1 MLPHYQF
8 VKKTKFF
15 LDTEGKM
22 NNELNTTIKN
32 ILKINEIQND
42 DLALMLSRYIQ
53 KNFLIN
59 TNNDFFADG
68 EYIHE
73 EIIKVSIAIVANCNL
88 ISSTN
93 IKGRDNILINSE
105 GVPVYKNYIEFENF
119 KDLNNWMINLYDRIL
134 FSKKESFQTEN
145 IVEEKMQKLINEL
158 NNYEIIPF
166 ELPIDFITSIYNS
179 GTISSGRI
187 VDYLR
192 SMYLLFNVDDGNIL
206 KHEPEIKDNI
216 SHEDIYIYNDELTE
230 YLSDDQELKIN
241 NIGNK
246 GSFSKTVE
254 TELCEPSVNLNLRVS
269 FSIGKFFE
277 KMETDLKTL
286 EEIALIFFGTIS
298 STSEHMNN
306 PDKRDILLNVFYKN
320 QLIHLIR
327 QNINSINISSR
338 FLLIKVLHRGN
349 FGQVYVGLDLLS
361 FKLVCLKRLMGSL
374 SDDQYLRNSII
385 EANYLNILSKSS
397 VSKFVPH
404 FIDVVVNY
412 NNIFIISELQGK
424 NLLSFIED
432 DSAKTYLT
440 LGGIQRIINQLLI
453 CIKHLHESLK
463 LIHCDIKPENIVIA
477 GIDTQDI
484 FGYLNN
490 TNFDKKD
497 EINIKLIDWGSCLSI
512 DQASNTRNSYIQ
524 SRYYRSPEI
533 CLGLAYNEKID
544 IWSVGCVMA
553 ELVLRKPLFDHN
565 SSTQQLLAN
574 IITTI
579 GKKIPIRMINNSSI
593 INHFITHDGHLFDK
607 NLNKIR
613 LFTTLKENSI
623 HKNRINE
630 LFSNNGPLFVDL
642 LNKLLCIDPDERLSA
657 SQALSHPWFSYNYQ
671 N

>member
-1 MLPHYQF
+1 
-8 VKKTKFF
+8 
-15 LDTEGKM
+15 M
-22 NNELNTTIKN
+22 NDELSTTIKN

-59 TNNDFFADG
+59 KNDFFADG

-73 EIIKVSIAIVANCNL
+73 EIIKVSTAIVANCNL
-88 ISSTN
+88 ISNIN
-93 IKGRDNILINSE
+93 IKGRDNILINSQE
-105 GVPVYKNYIEFENF
+105 VSVYKNYIEFENF
-119 KDLNNWMINLYDRIL
+119 KDLNNWIINLYDRIL

-145 IVEEKMQKLINEL
+145 MVEEEMQKLIDEL
-158 NNYEIIPF
+158 NNCEIIPF
-166 ELPIDFITSIYNS
+166 KMPIDFIMSIYNA
-179 GTISSGRI
+179 GTISSGKI
-187 VDYLR
+187 VDYLK
-192 SMYLLFNVDDGNIL
+192 SMHLLFNADDGNIS
-206 KHEPEIKDNI
+206 KNEPEIEDDI
-216 SHEDIYIYNDELTE
+216 FREDIYTYNDELTE
-230 YLSDDQELKIN
+230 YLAGDQGSKIS

-246 GSFSKTVE
+246 GSFLKIVE
-254 TELCEPSVNLNLRVS
+254 SELYEPNINLNLRVS

-277 KMETDLKTL
+277 KMETNLKTL
-286 EEIALIFFGTIS
+286 EDIALIFFKTIS
-298 STSEHMNN
+298 STYEHMNN
-306 PDKRDILLNVFYKN
+306 PDKKNIILNVFYKN
-320 QLIHLIR
+320 QLIHLLR
-327 QNINSINISSR
+327 QNINSINVSNR

-361 FKLVCLKRLMGSL
+361 FKLVCLKRLTGSF
-374 SDDQYLRNSII
+374 SDDQFLRNSIT
-385 EANYLNILSKSS
+385 EANYLKILSKTS

-404 FIDVVVNY
+404 FIDVSVIH
-412 NNIFIISELQGK
+412 NNIFIVSELQGK
-424 NLLSFIED
+424 NLLSFVED

-440 LGGIQRIINQLLI
+440 LGRIQKIIKQLLI

-490 TNFDKKD
+490 KNIDKRD

-512 DQASNTRNSYIQ
+512 YQASNSRNSYIQ

-544 IWSVGCVMA
+544 IWSIGCVMA
-553 ELVLRKPLFDHN
+553 ELVLRRPLFDHN

-579 GKKIPIRMINNSSI
+579 GKIPIQMIVNSST

-607 NLNKIR
+607 KLNKIR
-613 LFTTLKENSI
+613 LFTTLKEDSI

-630 LFSNNGPLFVDL
+630 LFPNNDSLFVDL
-642 LNKLLCIDPDERLSA
+642 LSKLLCIDPDERLSA
-657 SQALSHPWFSYNYQ
+657 SKALSHPWFSYKYHN
-671 N
+671 